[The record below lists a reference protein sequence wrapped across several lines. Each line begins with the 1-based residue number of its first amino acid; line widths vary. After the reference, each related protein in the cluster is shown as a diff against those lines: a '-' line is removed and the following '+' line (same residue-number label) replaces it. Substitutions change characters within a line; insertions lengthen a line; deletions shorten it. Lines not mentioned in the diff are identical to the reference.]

1 MNKAQGALEEINRL
15 TDLIITQV
23 ANLSELHLHWKPSEK
38 IWSVMEILCHVDE
51 IVPYWLHELQRVI
64 ESPGIEW
71 GRNHLDEGRLVAV
84 ACSKQRD
91 LEDILNSLNHNKQ
104 TAHNVLNSI
113 RDEDLM
119 LEAPSRN
126 PRFGTKPMM
135 FIVSHLLV
143 DHLQSHLNQIQR
155 NLQQYEAANHHI

>member
-1 MNKAQGALEEINRL
+1 MSKAQGAIEDINRL
-15 TDLIITQV
+15 SDLIMNQV
-23 ANLSELHLHWKPSEK
+23 TGLTESQLHWKPSEE
-38 IWSVMEILCHVDE
+38 IWSIMELLCHVDE

-71 GRNHLDEGRLVAV
+71 GRNHLDEGRLAAV
-84 ACSKQRD
+84 ACSKQRNLD
-91 LEDILNSLNHNKQ
+91 DVLTCIQHNKQ
-104 TAHNVLNSI
+104 VSKDVLASI
-113 RDEDLM
+113 RDEELL

-143 DHLQSHLNQIQR
+143 DHLQTHLNQIQR
-155 NLQQYEAANHHI
+155 NLERYEAANHHI